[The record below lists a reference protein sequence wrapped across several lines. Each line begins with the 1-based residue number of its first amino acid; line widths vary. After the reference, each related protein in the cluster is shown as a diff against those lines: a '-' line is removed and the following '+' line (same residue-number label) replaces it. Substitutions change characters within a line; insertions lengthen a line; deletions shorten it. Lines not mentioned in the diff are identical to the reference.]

1 METIGLRNAK
11 DAVLCMARK
20 TKGVLEVFNTA
31 STNGLPVKIL
41 QYKTLNGNA
50 VSDVFINKGADGL
63 QFLKRVVVVN
73 PTKQANPTTKTLV
86 NLTKLYPTHMMKV

>member
-1 METIGLRNAK
+1 MKTIGLRNAK

-31 STNGLPVKIL
+31 STNELPVKIL
-41 QYKTLNGNA
+41 QYKTLNGNT
-50 VSDVFINKGADGL
+50 VSDVFINKGAEL

-73 PTKQANPTTKTLV
+73 PTKGANSTTKTLV